1 MLEGRPLT
9 NLAFI
14 EEKMMD
20 RAIIIRSPVDFRK
33 PLVSGIFDG
42 ILETSGLTNL
52 LVKICRGDTIHY

>member
-9 NLAFI
+9 NLAFL

-20 RAIIIRSPVDFRK
+20 RAIIIRSPDDFRM

-42 ILETSGLTNL
+42 ILEKSGLTKL
-52 LVKICRGDTIHY
+52 